1 MPQTITN
8 RKNKIPTAVP
18 NPIFAN
24 TFGMVINI
32 SAGPAFKVSAFPP
45 EKANT
50 AGIII
55 RPAMIAI
62 AVSKISTFW
71 VVPQLKYL
79 SSYKNQTLLKYP
91 SQLTKNKTS
100 VPLQTLLS
108 SRKSS

>member
-1 MPQTITN
+1 
-8 RKNKIPTAVP
+8 
-18 NPIFAN
+18 
-24 TFGMVINI
+24 MVINI

-71 VVPQLKYL
+71 VD
-79 SSYKNQTLLKYP
+79 SSIEV
-91 SQLTKNKTS
+91 SFFI
-100 VPLQTLLS
+100 
-108 SRKSS
+108 